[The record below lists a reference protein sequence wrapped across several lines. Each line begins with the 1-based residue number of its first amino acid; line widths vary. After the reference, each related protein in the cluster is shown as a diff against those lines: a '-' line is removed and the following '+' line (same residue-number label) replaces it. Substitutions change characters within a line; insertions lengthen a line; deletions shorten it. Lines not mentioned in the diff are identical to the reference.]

1 MQLLGAMA
9 VNRIR
14 YLVEATTS
22 FGDRDEG
29 STTGIHKD
37 YCRNIDQAEST
48 AQDWANCQY
57 HDNVRVFVLDI
68 GEEIT
73 HRLDVDIEDQQSTN

>member
-1 MQLLGAMA
+1 M
-9 VNRIR
+9 NRIQ
-14 YLVEATTS
+14 YLVEATAT
-22 FGDRDEG
+22 FGDRDE

-37 YCRNIDQAEST
+37 YCRNIDQAEAT
-48 AQDWANCQY
+48 AQDWVNCEY

-73 HRLDVDIEDQQSTN
+73 HHLDIDVEDQQ